1 MHLPSPKILRY
12 LSFACLAFLVPKADG
27 APRYSVTDLGDLAG
41 GENYSQAFDL
51 NDSGQAVGVSQV
63 STRFRAFLFSGASAG
78 SENLVDLG
86 SLPALPGARA
96 NGINSLGQ
104 IVGSSTDG
112 DKTRAFLWNPNTP
125 NGAEGTMLELL
136 GLPGERNGASAT
148 HINSFGQIVGSSR
161 GHAYLWTPVS
171 ANGTDGSAI
180 DLGGLPD
187 AIGSLAFDVNHAG
200 LVVGASGGRAFVWTP
215 FQPNGMTGS
224 MVDLGSLSGGNGE
237 SQAVAI
243 NAGGVIVGQSST
255 ATGPHAV
262 LWKPG
267 AAGSAASI
275 VDLGVL
281 GGGSDSSSA
290 FGANASNQVV
300 GNSNS
305 AEGDRAFLWTE
316 AGGMMDL
323 NSLTDAS
330 GRVWILRFA
339 QSINDHSQ
347 IVGWGEFDP
356 DGPGEIPPATHAF
369 RLEPTSA
376 QAEPAKLANISTR
389 VRVLPGDNALIGGF
403 IVTGTEPRKVIIRG
417 LGPSLASV
425 VDGALADPTLELHQG
440 SVLLAQNDNWQD
452 TQAAEIAATAL
463 QPAKNLESAIV
474 RTLDPGSYT
483 AVLRDGGAASGI
495 GLVEVYDLGAGAASR
510 LANIS
515 TRGFVGTAD
524 QVMIGGLIVT
534 GDPAGSARVII
545 RAIGP
550 ALTNFGV
557 PGALSDP
564 VLELHDGNGALM
576 ASNDNWRSAQE
587 AEIVATNLAPE
598 RDAESAIIET
608 LAPGNYT
615 AIVGGAAG
623 ATGVGLVEVY
633 HLP

>member
-1 MHLPSPKILRY
+1 MHLYLPKILRY
-12 LSFACLAFLVPKADG
+12 LSLVGLAFFVPKAYA

-51 NDSGQAVGVSQV
+51 NASGQAVGVSQV
-63 STRFRAFLFSGASAG
+63 STRFRAFLFSSASAG
-78 SENLVDLG
+78 SESLVDLG
-86 SLPALPGARA
+86 SLPTLPGARA

-112 DKTRAFLWNPNTP
+112 DKTRAFLWNPNIP
-125 NGAEGTMLELL
+125 NGAEGTMMELL
-136 GLPGERNGASAT
+136 GLPGERNSASAT
-148 HINSFGQIVGSSR
+148 RINNFGQIVGSSR
-161 GHAYLWTPVS
+161 GHAYLWTPVA
-171 ANGTDGSAI
+171 ANGINGSAI
-180 DLGGLPD
+180 DLGGLPG
-187 AIGSLAFDVNHAG
+187 ALGSLAFDVNDTG
-200 LVVGASGGRAFVWTP
+200 LVVGASGGHAFLWTP
-215 FQPNGMTGS
+215 FQSNGMTGS
-224 MVDLGSLSGGNGE
+224 IVDLGSLIGGNGE

-255 ATGPHAV
+255 ATNQHAV

-275 VDLGVL
+275 IDLGVL
-281 GGGSDSSSA
+281 QGGNDFSSA
-290 FGANASNQVV
+290 FGVNASNQVV

-305 AEGDRAFLWTE
+305 AESDHAFLWTE
-316 AGGMMDL
+316 AVGMMDL
-323 NSLTDAS
+323 NSLTDES
-330 GRVWILRFA
+330 GGVWILRFA
-339 QSINDHSQ
+339 QSINDQGQ

-369 RLEPTSA
+369 RLEPIA
-376 QAEPAKLANISTR
+376 QMEPAKLANISTR

-425 VDGALADPTLELHQG
+425 VAGALADPTLELHQG
-440 SVLLAQNDNWQD
+440 SAVLGQNDNWQD

-463 QPAKNLESAIV
+463 QPARNLESAIV

-483 AVLRDGGAASGI
+483 AVLRGGGEASGI
-495 GLVEVYDLGAGAASR
+495 GLVEVYDLGVGAGSR

-515 TRGFVGTAD
+515 TRGFVGTGD

-534 GDPAGSARVII
+534 GNTTGSARVII

-557 PGALSDP
+557 TGALSDP
-564 VLELHDGNGALM
+564 VLQLHDGNGAVM

-587 AEIVATNLAPE
+587 AEIVATNLAPS

-608 LAPGNYT
+608 LVPGNYT

-623 ATGVGLVEVY
+623 TTGVGLIEVY